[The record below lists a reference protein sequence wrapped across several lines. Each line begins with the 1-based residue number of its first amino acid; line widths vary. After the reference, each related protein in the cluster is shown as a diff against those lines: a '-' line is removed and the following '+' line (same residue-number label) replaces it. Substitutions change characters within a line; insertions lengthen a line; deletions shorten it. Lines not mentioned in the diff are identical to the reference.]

1 MLSFKEV
8 CVKEPLTEE
17 EISIGEFNDQTPKIK
32 VNISEMLL
40 KGHMNVQVTWT
51 YEADRWERDLFNL
64 QCIVDMLRDD
74 PKIKVW
80 LYVRYLPN
88 ARMDRTDGVMAFT
101 LKTLARIINGMDFMS
116 VIIDDPHSDVALA
129 LIDRSRPDIINI
141 DRYEKVCKKVDDPVI
156 VFPDAGAL
164 HRYSK
169 DVPMDIPGTYC
180 EKLREWDTQHV
191 VSMKLQYPE
200 AVKGKDVVLIDD
212 IIAHGYTMYLA
223 IKEIEKHDPRSIT
236 IYATHIEESFM
247 DGILCQKLNE
257 GEIEAQVYTTGS
269 IIRKWDKVPE
279 YFHILEGTE

>member
-1 MLSFKEV
+1 M
-8 CVKEPLTEE
+8 CIKEPLTEE

-32 VNISEMLL
+32 VDISEILL
-40 KGHMNVQVTWT
+40 MGHMNIQVTWT

-64 QCIVDMLRDD
+64 QCIMDMLRDD

-80 LYVRYLPN
+80 LYIRYLPN

-101 LKTLARIINGMDFMS
+101 LKTFAKIINGMDFMS
-116 VIIDDPHSDVALA
+116 VTIDDPHSDVALA
-129 LIDRSRPDIINI
+129 FIDRGRPDITNM
-141 DRYEKVCKKVDDPVI
+141 DRYYRVCRKVDDPVI
-156 VFPDAGAL
+156 VFPDNGAL
-164 HRYSK
+164 QRYSK
-169 DVPMDIPGTYC
+169 DVPVGVPKTYC
-180 EKLREWDTQHV
+180 EKTREWDTQHV
-191 VSMKLQYPE
+191 VSMKLLYPE
-200 AVKGKDVVLIDD
+200 TVKGKDVVLIDD

-223 IKEIEKHDPRSIT
+223 IQEIKKYSPKSIT